1 MNERKDILERVKHL
15 MKENSE
21 IKVNCSKLARQL
33 NCDRRTVSRYIYIT
47 RSGKEASQREYP
59 KKADGFEHIIE
70 EKVKTTAPAIAFAI
84 FVRTAVTN

>member
-33 NCDRRTVSRYIYIT
+33 NCDRRTVSRYIDIT
-47 RSGKEASQREYP
+47 RSGKEKRDILEKAFYGPITPEIPASILQLHPDITVIYS
-59 KKADGFEHIIE
+59 
-70 EKVKTTAPAIAFAI
+70 EK
-84 FVRTAVTN
+84 